1 MSRDGGFSLKIGVCG
16 CLIDASRY
24 RSEWYV
30 IKVFDPDRRPL
41 RHRSSS
47 SSSSSRVKKK
57 KKEKVRT
64 MISTKLLSPISVTE
78 SDPLSLCKNHLA
90 IGSSLYCFGGLIL
103 DSEKNTHEKVWRLD
117 LDLESPRLRL
127 RPRPSPSGDW
137 NSVPLMKFYKRWE
150 PRTLVLHNK
159 LYVLGGFYSQK
170 SKGTF
175 PIPAEAGWM
184 EEFDPSL
191 QEWKALPNPPFGIY
205 SVPAIAVPL
214 HAKKQILVAYYSD
227 LKHHFLEFYNYDV
240 MSRSWTIFGSGSR
253 CIDDSTPL
261 TGRVIEVG
269 NTIYWPSLED
279 LQEAEMCTI
288 YAYNLDLDVVSR
300 GLFSARSILDDAD
313 TAEHLYCN
321 SEPPGLIHLGG
332 RKFCL
337 LLPSSSRGSYYL
349 NCLVLHLE
357 EVDSD
362 YYYDSQFM
370 TISILSNQKYALP
383 HYIDLWDNVLL

>member
-78 SDPLSLCKNHLA
+78 SDPISLCKNHLA

-103 DSEKNTHEKVWRLD
+103 DSDRDAHEKVWRLD
-117 LDLESPRLRL
+117 LGLDSLWPR
-127 RPRPSPSGDW
+127 PSGDW

-170 SKGTF
+170 SRGTF

-227 LKHHFLEFYNYDV
+227 LKHYYLEFYIYDV
-240 MSRSWTIFGSGSR
+240 MSRSWTTFASGSR
-253 CIDDSTPL
+253 CIDDSAPL
-261 TGRVIEVG
+261 TGRVVMVG
-269 NTIYWPSLED
+269 NTLYWPSLED
-279 LQEAEMCTI
+279 LQEAGMCTI
-288 YAYNLDLDVVSR
+288 YAYNLDMDVVSR
-300 GLFSARSILDDAD
+300 GHFSVRSVLDDAD
-313 TAEHLYCN
+313 TDEHLYCN

-337 LLPSSSRGSYYL
+337 LLHSSSRGSYYL

-357 EVDSD
+357 EDYSD
-362 YYYDSQFM
+362 YHYYDSGFL
-370 TISILSNQKYALP
+370 TISILSYQKYALP

>member
-1 MSRDGGFSLKIGVCG
+1 MSGDGGFSLKIAVCG
-16 CLIDASRY
+16 CFIDASRY
-24 RSEWYV
+24 RSDYKSEWYV
-30 IKVFDPDRRPL
+30 IKVPDPDCRPL
-41 RHRSSS
+41 RRRSS

-64 MISTKLLSPISVTE
+64 MISTKLLSPISVTK
-78 SDPLSLCKNHLA
+78 SDPMSVCKNHLA

-103 DSEKNTHEKVWRLD
+103 DSDRDAHEKVWRLD
-117 LDLESPRLRL
+117 IDLDSPW
-127 RPRPSPSGDW
+127 SSGDW

-150 PRTLVLHNK
+150 PRTLVLHKK

-170 SKGTF
+170 SRGTF

-214 HAKKQILVAYYSD
+214 PAKKQILVAYYSD
-227 LKHHFLEFYNYDV
+227 LKNYYLELYIYDV
-240 MSRSWTIFGSGSR
+240 MSRSWTKFGSG
-253 CIDDSTPL
+253 IDASAPL
-261 TGRVIEVG
+261 AGRVVMVG
-269 NTIYWPSLED
+269 NTLYWPSLED

-288 YAYNLDLDVVSR
+288 YAYNLDLDVVSC
-300 GLFSARSILDDAD
+300 GHFSARSIPDDAD
-313 TAEHLYCN
+313 TDEHLFCN

-332 RKFCL
+332 SKFCL
-337 LLPSSSRGSYYL
+337 LLHSSSRASYYL

-357 EVDSD
+357 EDDFDYHHYDSD
-362 YYYDSQFM
+362 YDYDSGFL
-370 TISILSNQKYALP
+370 TISILSYQKYALP